1 MTTNAILD
9 ILKNNN
15 DVLKKHHVSKIGLF
29 GSYARGEE
37 KSGSDIDLLVE
48 FDESAFGSNYKGY
61 FDTVTSLSAEL
72 CSLLNQNVDLV
83 TIDMLSPHIAPDVMK
98 EVKFI
103 EKL

>member
-1 MTTNAILD
+1 MTTSSIIN

-15 DVLKKHHVSKIGLF
+15 DVLKKHHVNKIGLF

-37 KSGSDIDLLVE
+37 KCGSDIDLLVE
-48 FDESAFGSNYKGY
+48 FDESAFGVNYKGY
-61 FDTVTSLSAEL
+61 FDTVTSLSVEL

-83 TIDMLSPHIAPDVMK
+83 TVDMLSPHIASEVLK

-103 EKL
+103 EGF